1 MYCIKFLA
9 CKGRSSVK
17 FVDLLENKALI
28 AAILAW
34 FIAQVIKVVLVLV
47 EEKRFDF
54 GKMISSGGMPSSHSA
69 LMTAM
74 TASVGKTM
82 GLDSVAFAIAA
93 VTSLVVM
100 YDAANVRREAG
111 KHAELLNKIAR
122 DLYPDN
128 HMNQEKLKE
137 LLGHKQ
143 IEVAVGAILGITIG
157 IWL

>member
-1 MYCIKFLA
+1 MELM
-9 CKGRSSVK
+9 
-17 FVDLLENKALI
+17 DLLENNALM

-34 FIAQVIKVVLVLV
+34 FIAQVIKVVLVFV
-47 EEKRFDF
+47 EERRFDLA
-54 GKMISSGGMPSSHSA
+54 KMISSGGMPSSHSA
-69 LMTAM
+69 LITAM
-74 TASVGKTM
+74 TASVGKTA

-128 HMNQEKLKE
+128 QANQEKLKE
-137 LLGHKQ
+137 LLGHKL
-143 IEVAVGAILGITIG
+143 IEVVAGALLGITVG

>member
-1 MYCIKFLA
+1 MDIIISSIKDFFGNYMLVSA
-9 CKGRSSVK
+9 M
-17 FVDLLENKALI
+17 I
-28 AAILAW
+28 AW
-34 FIAQVIKVVLVLV
+34 FAAQLIKIFINL
-47 EEKRFDF
+47 FDTKKLNLKNMLF
-54 GKMISSGGMPSSHSA
+54 STGGMPSSHSA
-69 LMTAM
+69 LITAM
-74 TASVGKTM
+74 TASVGKTA

-137 LLGHKQ
+137 LLGHKL
-143 IEVAVGAILGITIG
+143 IEVAAGAVLGITIG
-157 IWL
+157 ILL

>member
-1 MYCIKFLA
+1 VEFM
-9 CKGRSSVK
+9 
-17 FVDLLENKALI
+17 DLFENKALI

-34 FIAQVIKVVLVLV
+34 VAAQVIKVLLVLFD
-47 EEKRFDF
+47 EKKLDLS
-54 GKMISSGGMPSSHSA
+54 KMISSGGMPSSHSA
-69 LMTAM
+69 LITAM
-74 TASVGKTM
+74 TASVGKTT

-143 IEVAVGAILGITIG
+143 IEVAAGAILGITIG
-157 IWL
+157 VLL

>member
-1 MYCIKFLA
+1 MEFM
-9 CKGRSSVK
+9 
-17 FVDLLENKALI
+17 DLFENKALI

-34 FIAQVIKVVLVLV
+34 FAAQVIKVLLVLFD
-47 EEKRFDF
+47 EKRLDLS
-54 GKMISSGGMPSSHSA
+54 KMISSGGMPSSHSA
-69 LMTAM
+69 LITAM
-74 TASVGKTM
+74 TASVGKTTGM
-82 GLDSVAFAIAA
+82 DSVAFAIAA
-93 VTSLVVM
+93 VKSLVVM

-143 IEVAVGAILGITIG
+143 IEVAAGAILGITIG
-157 IWL
+157 VLL

>member
-1 MYCIKFLA
+1 MEFM
-9 CKGRSSVK
+9 
-17 FVDLLENKALI
+17 DLFENKALI

-34 FIAQVIKVVLVLV
+34 FAAQVIKVLLVLFD
-47 EEKRFDF
+47 EKRLDLS
-54 GKMISSGGMPSSHSA
+54 KMISSGGMPSSHSA
-69 LMTAM
+69 LITAM
-74 TASVGKTM
+74 TASVGKTT

-143 IEVAVGAILGITIG
+143 IEVAAGAILGIAIG
-157 IWL
+157 VLL

>member
-1 MYCIKFLA
+1 ME
-9 CKGRSSVK
+9 

-82 GLDSVAFAIAA
+82 GLAIAA

-143 IEVAVGAILGITIG
+143 IEVAAGAILGITIG

>member
-1 MYCIKFLA
+1 M
-9 CKGRSSVK
+9 
-17 FVDLLENKALI
+17 DLLENKALI

-34 FIAQVIKVVLVLV
+34 FIAQVIKVVLTLV
-47 EEKRFDF
+47 EERRLDF

-69 LMTAM
+69 LITAM
-74 TASVGKTM
+74 TAAVGKTA
-82 GLDSVAFAIAA
+82 GLDSMAFAIAA

-137 LLGHKQ
+137 LKNNRK
-143 IEVAVGAILGITIG
+143 IK
-157 IWL
+157 

>member
-1 MYCIKFLA
+1 MDYMA
-9 CKGRSSVK
+9 
-17 FVDLLENKALI
+17 LLENKALT

-34 FIAQVIKVVLVLV
+34 FIAQAIKVILVFA
-47 EEKRFDF
+47 EEKRLDL
-54 GKMISSGGMPSSHSA
+54 GKMMSSGGMPSSHSA
-69 LMTAM
+69 LITAM
-74 TASVGKTM
+74 AASVGKTA
-82 GLDSVAFAIAA
+82 GLDSVSFAIAA
-93 VTSLVVM
+93 VVSLVVM

-128 HMNQEKLKE
+128 RANQEMLKE

-143 IEVAVGAILGITIG
+143 IEVAAGAILGIAIG

>member
-1 MYCIKFLA
+1 ME
-9 CKGRSSVK
+9 VMT
-17 FVDLLENKALI
+17 LLENKALM

-34 FIAQVIKVVLVLV
+34 FIAQLIKVVFVLI

-69 LMTAM
+69 LITAM
-74 TASVGKTM
+74 TASVGKTA

-128 HMNQEKLKE
+128 QINQEKLKE
-137 LLGHKQ
+137 LLGHKL
-143 IEVAVGAILGITIG
+143 IEVVAGALLGITVG

>member
-1 MYCIKFLA
+1 MEFM
-9 CKGRSSVK
+9 
-17 FVDLLENKALI
+17 DLFENKALL

-34 FIAQVIKVVLVLV
+34 FAAQVIKVLLVLFD
-47 EEKRFDF
+47 EKKLDLS
-54 GKMISSGGMPSSHSA
+54 KMISSGGMPSSHSA
-69 LMTAM
+69 LITAM
-74 TASVGKTM
+74 TASVGKTT

-143 IEVAVGAILGITIG
+143 IEVAAGAILGITIG
-157 IWL
+157 VLL

>member
-1 MYCIKFLA
+1 ME
-9 CKGRSSVK
+9 

-28 AAILAW
+28 AAILAS
-34 FIAQVIKVVLVLV
+34 FIAQLIKVVLVFV

-143 IEVAVGAILGITIG
+143 IEVAAGAILGITVG

>member
-1 MYCIKFLA
+1 MEFM
-9 CKGRSSVK
+9 
-17 FVDLLENKALI
+17 DLFENKALI

-34 FIAQVIKVVLVLV
+34 VAAQVIKVLLVLFD
-47 EEKRFDF
+47 EKRLDLS
-54 GKMISSGGMPSSHSA
+54 KMISSGGMPSSHSA
-69 LMTAM
+69 LITAM
-74 TASVGKTM
+74 TASVGKTT

-143 IEVAVGAILGITIG
+143 IEVAAGAIIGITIG
-157 IWL
+157 VLL

>member
-1 MYCIKFLA
+1 MEFM
-9 CKGRSSVK
+9 
-17 FVDLLENKALI
+17 DLFENKALI

-34 FIAQVIKVVLVLV
+34 FAAQVIKVLLVLFD
-47 EEKRFDF
+47 EKRLDLS
-54 GKMISSGGMPSSHSA
+54 KMISSGGMPSSHSA
-69 LMTAM
+69 LITAM
-74 TASVGKTM
+74 TASVGKTT
-82 GLDSVAFAIAA
+82 GLESVAFAIAA

-143 IEVAVGAILGITIG
+143 IEVAAGAILGITIG
-157 IWL
+157 VLL

>member
-1 MYCIKFLA
+1 MD
-9 CKGRSSVK
+9 

>member
-1 MYCIKFLA
+1 VEFM
-9 CKGRSSVK
+9 
-17 FVDLLENKALI
+17 DLFENKALI

-34 FIAQVIKVVLVLV
+34 FAAQVIKVLLVLFD
-47 EEKRFDF
+47 EKKLDLS
-54 GKMISSGGMPSSHSA
+54 KMISSGGMPSSHSA
-69 LMTAM
+69 LITAM
-74 TASVGKTM
+74 TASVGKTT

-143 IEVAVGAILGITIG
+143 IEVVAGAILGITIG
-157 IWL
+157 VLL

>member
-1 MYCIKFLA
+1 MEFM
-9 CKGRSSVK
+9 
-17 FVDLLENKALI
+17 DLFENKALI

-34 FIAQVIKVVLVLV
+34 FAAQLIKVLLVLFD
-47 EEKRFDF
+47 EKKLDLS
-54 GKMISSGGMPSSHSA
+54 KMISSGGMPSSHSA
-69 LMTAM
+69 LITAM
-74 TASVGKTM
+74 TASVGKTT

-143 IEVAVGAILGITIG
+143 IEVAAGAILGITIG
-157 IWL
+157 VLL

>member
-1 MYCIKFLA
+1 MEFM
-9 CKGRSSVK
+9 
-17 FVDLLENKALI
+17 DLFENKALM

-34 FIAQVIKVVLVLV
+34 FVAQVIKVVLVFV
-47 EEKRFDF
+47 EEKRLDL
-54 GKMISSGGMPSSHSA
+54 GKMMSSGGMPSSHSA
-69 LMTAM
+69 LITAM
-74 TASVGKTM
+74 TASVGKTA

-100 YDAANVRREAG
+100 YDASNVRREAG

-137 LLGHKQ
+137 LLGHKL
-143 IEVAVGAILGITIG
+143 IEVAAGAVLGITIG
-157 IWL
+157 ILL